1 MNILLK
7 LYPRLNLGDDL
18 FLKIICERY
27 PYVNFFLLAKNDY
40 LKSGRW
46 NNLATY
52 QGSFKDSFLKK
63 LKRVAIRKY
72 WPEKFEKEIQKVFFD
87 QNKDILDKVDG
98 FVSIGGSIFIQIAE
112 DVSLDNEI
120 AYYHLIESK
129 LKDKP
134 KYFIGC
140 NFGPYRSAEYLKEY
154 TGIFERSTDVC
165 FREQFSFDLF
175 KDLDN
180 VRLAPDVV
188 FGMKMK
194 PNDTRSSTVG
204 FSIVPA
210 RGAVSEQGYF
220 SKYAELI
227 KEYQKK
233 GFEISLFSFCKEE
246 GDENAIESVIAL
258 LESQDNI
265 NRVYYKGDIDDF
277 LKHYSEME
285 YMYCG
290 RFHAMIL
297 SMLYNQKLFP
307 VVYSEK
313 MTNVLKDIEY
323 GGEYIDMKKIGEL
336 DISRTLK
343 QIELNKYNIDQQK
356 IDAQMQF
363 SALDEFLKA

>member
-27 PYVNFFLLAKNDY
+27 PHVNFFLLAKKDY

-87 QNKDILDKVDG
+87 QNKDILNKVDG

-140 NFGPYRSAEYLKEY
+140 NFGPYRSAEYLKKY
-154 TGIFERSTDVC
+154 TGIFEKSTDVC

-180 VRLAPDVV
+180 VRFAPDVV
-188 FGMKMK
+188 FGMKAE
-194 PNDTRSSTVG
+194 PRQTRSNTVG

-210 RGAVSEQGYF
+210 RGAISEHDYF
-220 SKYAELI
+220 SKYAELV
-227 KEYQKK
+227 KAYQKR
-233 GFEISLFSFCKEE
+233 GFEINLFSFCKEE
-246 GDENAIESVIAL
+246 GDESAIERVISL
-258 LESQDNI
+258 LDTQSQI
-265 NRVYYKGDIDDF
+265 NRVYYKGDIVDF
-277 LKHYSEME
+277 LGRYSQME

-313 MTNVLKDIEY
+313 MTNVLNDIKY
-323 GGEYIDMKKIGEL
+323 QGEYIDMLKMGEL
-336 DISRTLK
+336 DISRTLE
-343 QIELNKYNIDQQK
+343 QIELNEYNIDQQK
-356 IDAQMQF
+356 IDAQSQF
-363 SALDEFLKA
+363 NALDVFLNA